1 MSILNIPIIT
11 FFAIIL
17 SVICVI
23 FAFVWG
29 LLYRP
34 GDKDE

>member
-11 FFAIIL
+11 FSAIIL

-34 GDKDE
+34 KDE